1 MKFFQAR
8 FVWTRLG
15 REFRQR
21 GELRLAL
28 RAFYLA
34 SLSHLAAKGLVTVA
48 RFKSNRDYEREL
60 RRRGHAFPDLLPL
73 FGENVGVFDRVWYGL
88 HQVSI
93 EVVERFVANIERI
106 KAAV

>member
-60 RRRGHAFPDLLPL
+60 RRRGHAFLICSPSSVRTSASLTA
-73 FGENVGVFDRVWYGL
+73 YGMGCT
-88 HQVSI
+88 
-93 EVVERFVANIERI
+93 R
-106 KAAV
+106 